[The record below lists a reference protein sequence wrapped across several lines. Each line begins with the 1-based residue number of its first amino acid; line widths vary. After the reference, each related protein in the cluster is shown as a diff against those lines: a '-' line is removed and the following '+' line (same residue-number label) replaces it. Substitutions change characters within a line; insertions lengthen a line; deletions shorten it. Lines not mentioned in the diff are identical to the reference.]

1 MKLIAVTTGEQ
12 EEKYLIQT
20 IASIIPYLDAVIL
33 REKQMTEQDYSLFI
47 QRVLAQGVPE
57 EKLIIHGHTTLPG
70 ETNVKTLHLSEK
82 RIQEVHDLRKQSPG
96 LQVGVSTHS
105 NEVAKRAE
113 QLGATY
119 ILYGHVFSTASK
131 KGVKPKGVEKLAA
144 VAKEVSIPVYAIGG
158 ITSAKVT
165 DIYQAKA
172 SGIAVMSGVFSQNNP
187 LQAVQSFRKEVNRY
201 EETR

>member
-1 MKLIAVTTGEQ
+1 M
-12 EEKYLIQT
+12 
-20 IASIIPYLDAVIL
+20 
-33 REKQMTEQDYSLFI
+33 
-47 QRVLAQGVPE
+47 
-57 EKLIIHGHTTLPG
+57 
-70 ETNVKTLHLSEK
+70 KTLHLSEK